1 MQRHLNHLLGLLA
14 AHHGCRDQR
23 PAGNEEM
30 LLRLTEVN
38 ACTSFV
44 IRMLVNMRVVYH
56 FHLLF
61 FFFLLSWMGVMLSFN
76 QYFACGVSMEQV
88 SYRRAHHM
96 WRNVKSLST
105 HRSHRNDLESKT
117 ILTVY

>member
-1 MQRHLNHLLGLLA
+1 MQT
-14 AHHGCRDQR
+14 

-44 IRMLVNMRVVYH
+44 IRVLVNMRVLYN

-61 FFFLLSWMGVMLSFN
+61 FLSWMEVNVMLSFN
-76 QYFACGVSMEQV
+76 QYFACGVWMEQV
-88 SYRRAHHM
+88 PYRRVHHM
-96 WRNVKSLST
+96 WRNVKPLST

-117 ILTVY
+117 VLTDY

>member
-1 MQRHLNHLLGLLA
+1 MQT
-14 AHHGCRDQR
+14 

-44 IRMLVNMRVVYH
+44 IRVLVNMRVLYN

-61 FFFLLSWMGVMLSFN
+61 FFIMDG
-76 QYFACGVSMEQV
+76 
-88 SYRRAHHM
+88 
-96 WRNVKSLST
+96 
-105 HRSHRNDLESKT
+105 SKRHA
-117 ILTVY
+117 VF